1 MTFGGLILAGGR
13 SRRMGQCKATL
24 TVRGETLLEHTV
36 RQLAGFP
43 ELWLS
48 ANDSE
53 LAKGLPVRLVTD
65 RFPGAGPLAGL
76 EAALSASGCDAL
88 VCVPCDL
95 PNLTPAVPRLL
106 TERFSPEQDAL
117 VLSDSTGRLHPLCG
131 VYHRRALPV
140 IRRQLER
147 GERRVSDLLPHLRW
161 ACLSREIPDRVLYN
175 LNTPEDLLR
184 LGSGGTD
191 MDRRRGL
198 L

>member
-53 LAKGLPVRLVTD
+53 LAKGLPVRLVAD
-65 RFPGAGPLAGL
+65 RYPGAGPLAGL
-76 EAALSASGCDAL
+76 EAALTETACEAL

-95 PNLTPAVPRLL
+95 PNLTAAVPRLL
-106 TERFSPEQDAL
+106 AERFSPELDAL
-117 VLSDSTGRLHPLCG
+117 VLADSAGRLHPLCG
-131 VYHRRALPV
+131 IYHRRALPA

-147 GERRVSDLLPHLRW
+147 GERRVRDLLPQLRW
-161 ACLSREIPDRVLYN
+161 ASLCGQVPDRVLYN
-175 LNTPEDLLR
+175 LNTPEDLAPFLPFF
-184 LGSGGTD
+184 SQT
-191 MDRRRGL
+191 
-198 L
+198 